1 MIKVGDHE
9 MTSVS
14 RRSRE
19 KKRKKSKNK
28 EFMDAALDAFVRDQS
43 LQKWNEVQGLKAGA
57 EIEQKEAL
65 ESSSEFFEKGPY
77 REIWKRWWKDKVI
90 ETVHDNH
97 EHLYSK
103 IENAVRGAVFEER
116 ELRMQQM
123 ELLLEDSYEY
133 KEFIARQMNHLLHE
147 AGGDIEEEI

>member
-1 MIKVGDHE
+1 MANLTRI
-9 MTSVS
+9 S
-14 RRSRE
+14 RD

-57 EIEQKEAL
+57 EIDQKEAVK
-65 ESSSEFFEKGPY
+65 SSSEFFEKGQY
-77 REIWKRWWKDKVI
+77 RQIWQRWWQNEVI
-90 ETVHDNH
+90 GKIDDNY

-103 IENAVRGAVFEER
+103 IENAVRSSVLEER
-116 ELRMQQM
+116 ELRSQHPDS
-123 ELLLEDSYEY
+123 LLEDSFEY

-147 AGGDIEEEI
+147 AGGDIEEDI